1 MAETVLLVPI
11 PEAAALVDPHRLR
24 LTRAGADGIPPHITL
39 LYPFT
44 DSALLTEERV
54 REAAGI
60 VGAVGPFDVS
70 LHSTARFDVDPP
82 ILYLAPDPAA
92 PFAALTRALV
102 AAFPEHQPYGGRH
115 PELVPH
121 LTVAIADAATLDG
134 VEAELGPALP
144 IEARVEESWLMQR
157 DDGDRWCLRQRLE
170 LGR

>member
-11 PEAAALVDPHRLR
+11 PEAAALVDPHRAR

-44 DSALLTEERV
+44 DSALLSEERV
-54 REAAGI
+54 REAAAI
-60 VGAVGPFDVS
+60 VGAVRPFDVS
-70 LHSTARFDVDPP
+70 LASTARFDLDPP

-102 AAFPEHQPYGGRH
+102 AAFPEHQPYDGRH

-121 LTVAIADAATLDG
+121 LTVAIADASTLAG

-144 IEARVEESWLMQR
+144 IEAHVEEAWLMQR
-157 DDGDRWCLRQRLE
+157 NEADRWRLRQRLE